1 MSATAHT
8 PHRAR
13 LGRARTVRV
22 TDTVSDSVTVPDGD
36 IVTLW
41 LCDCD
46 SVPDGDKD
54 CVTDTV
60 GDTDSDVDT
69 VTDRHCVTEPVSVA
83 IVGDADSVD
92 PAGAQNGPMLNV
104 ARCVP
109 STELS
114 GEPVATTDGEPVADA
129 RPVAIVCVTVG
140 DTDCVKDCVTDTVID
155 DMVV

>member
-1 MSATAHT
+1 MADRH
-8 PHRAR
+8 
-13 LGRARTVRV
+13 
-22 TDTVSDSVTVPDGD
+22 SVALP
-36 IVTLW
+36 
-41 LCDCD
+41 
-46 SVPDGDKD
+46 
-54 CVTDTV
+54 
-60 GDTDSDVDT
+60 DSD
-69 VTDRHCVTEPVSVA
+69 A
-83 IVGDADSVD
+83 IVADAEGVD